1 MLKSSYEVY
10 DYTIVTQS
18 KKGTDMS
25 EQNSKEIRS
34 KVTEDGEI
42 EISIATVKKPTPAED
57 EVLIRVEAAPI
68 NPSDLG
74 LLLSFAA
81 DLSSIRVSGDG
92 DQTVTSMKIHPALM
106 NAMKPRLGQSMPVG
120 NEGAGVV
127 EDAGAN
133 AKELIGKTVGL
144 AGGAMYSQYRCVP
157 ASSCLVMNDGTSSKE
172 AASSFV
178 NPLTALAFIET
189 MKMEKH
195 SAIVHTAAA
204 SNLGQMLVKICKDDN
219 IPLINIVRKT
229 EQEKILKDLGAKY
242 VCNTGDSDFTENL
255 IAALVETGATL
266 GFDATGGGNNGE
278 LPGQIL
284 SAMEV
289 AANKTAKEY
298 SRYGSDTYKQ
308 VYIYGGLDPSP
319 TILKRAFGMSWGL
332 GGWLLT
338 PMIGKIGMERFQQ
351 MRKRVAAEIKT
362 TFASNYAAEI
372 SLEEMLQPDNIKS
385 YAKQATGEKY
395 LVSPH
400 K

>member
-1 MLKSSYEVY
+1 
-10 DYTIVTQS
+10 
-18 KKGTDMS
+18 
-25 EQNSKEIRS
+25 
-34 KVTEDGEI
+34 
-42 EISIATVKKPTPAED
+42 
-57 EVLIRVEAAPI
+57 VEAAPI

>member
-1 MLKSSYEVY
+1 
-10 DYTIVTQS
+10 
-18 KKGTDMS
+18 MS
-25 EQNSKEIRS
+25 GQNSKEIRS

-42 EISIATVKKPTPAED
+42 EISIATVTKPTPGED

-81 DLSSIRVSGDG
+81 DLSTINVSGDG

-120 NEGAGVV
+120 NEGAGII

-204 SNLGQMLVKICKDDN
+204 SNLGQMLVKICENDN
-219 IPLINIVRKT
+219 IPLINIVRKS

-242 VCNTGDSDFTENL
+242 ICNTSDTDFMENL
-255 IAALVETGATL
+255 IDALIETGATL

-351 MRKRVAAEIKT
+351 MRMRVAAEIKT

-372 SLEEMLQPDNIKS
+372 SLEEMLQPETIKS